1 MRSSTLFLRLYLR
14 SFFFVFVF
22 TISAV
27 TSLHAQMDRSEM
39 IDQIAKLE
47 YYLSQ
52 AEKGYQ
58 IARQGL
64 TTIGN
69 IKQGDF
75 NLHNLFFQS
84 LSLVNPSIRA
94 YIKVADMITMQL
106 DMVAAYHSY
115 YSQFQHSGLFGAADL
130 AYIYSF
136 YTSILAR
143 TADDITELTDD
154 LTDGDLQ
161 MNDAQRLDRID
172 KLYASV
178 TALYQAFQNFNSR
191 VQLLALQKKSTLRN
205 LQQLSQLIQP

>member
-1 MRSSTLFLRLYLR
+1 M
-14 SFFFVFVF
+14 
-22 TISAV
+22 SAV

-47 YYLSQ
+47 YFLSQ

-64 TTIGN
+64 TTTGN

-84 LSLVNPSIRA
+84 LSLVNPSIRQ
-94 YIKVADMITMQL
+94 YIKVADMIAMEL
-106 DMVAAYHSY
+106 DMVSAYHSY
-115 YSQFQHSGLFGAADL
+115 YSQFQNSGLFGAADL

-136 YTSILAR
+136 YTSLLAKS
-143 TADDITELTDD
+143 TNDIAELTDVI
-154 LTDGDLQ
+154 TDGDLQ

-178 TALYQAFQNFNSR
+178 TTLYQALQNFNSR

>member
-1 MRSSTLFLRLYLR
+1 MRFPCPFLRSPFRRVWLVVVL
-14 SFFFVFVF
+14 
-22 TISAV
+22 TLPAI
-27 TSLHAQMDRSEM
+27 TSLRAQMDRTEM

-47 YYLSQ
+47 YFLSQ

-64 TTIGN
+64 TLIGD

-106 DMVAAYHSY
+106 DMVTAYKSY
-115 YSQFQHSGLFGAADL
+115 YPQFQHSGLFGGADL

-143 TADDITELTDD
+143 TTDDLSELTDV

-172 KLYASV
+172 KLYTTV
-178 TALYQAFQNFNSR
+178 TGRYQSLQHFNSR
-191 VQLLALQKKSTLRN
+191 VQLLALQKSNTLRN